1 MMLVVRQVLDCAS
14 PLALLSGGGS
24 LNPIR
29 GAGAVQDP
37 GAQLQSPY
45 VDCYNIN
52 GESPRRPWAQ
62 AARRF
67 LAVISW
73 DRKPFVDRRE

>member
-1 MMLVVRQVLDCAS
+1 MPVVRQVLDCAS
-14 PLALLSGGGS
+14 PLALLTCWGVLVANAGT
-24 LNPIR
+24 
-29 GAGAVQDP
+29 GAVQDP